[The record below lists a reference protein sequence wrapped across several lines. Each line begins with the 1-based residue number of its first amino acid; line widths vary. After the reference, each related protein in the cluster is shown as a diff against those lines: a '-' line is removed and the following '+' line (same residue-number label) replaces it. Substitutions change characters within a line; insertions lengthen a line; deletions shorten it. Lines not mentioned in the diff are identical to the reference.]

1 MPDSAVF
8 TIPRGSDVAVREEL
22 ERVLRSATFTH
33 SHRIRRFLQFVVE
46 EYMGDRQHRLK
57 EYLIG
62 LEVFGRPES
71 FDPRVDSIVRVE
83 ARRLRAKL
91 DEYYAGDGS
100 ESALRI
106 QLRKGSYV
114 PLFET
119 AAVARRNA
127 AMANPQRTWRPS
139 IHLKSL
145 ASNQEN
151 AVWAEEIQRR
161 LVHYLAPE
169 PALRV
174 VTGGPSDYVLDGG
187 IETADGQPR
196 LHLQLKNVA
205 DQSWSWSEWVDS
217 APSDL
222 SFCEPVARSIWRAIA
237 GTESDAR
244 CSRRS
249 ENPESVTA
257 YLQGLYSLR
266 NNKPQGFTGSIAFF
280 TRAVETDSNYAAAW
294 AALALVLVASNL
306 LDCGDSPET
315 RARALDAAH
324 KAVEL
329 NDALPESHLA
339 MAAVHSFFEW
349 RWAEGGREFERA
361 ICLDPSSAVAR
372 LLYGLQL
379 ACRGQ
384 FARAQA
390 ELDES
395 ERLNPM
401 LLATHFGSGWIDAL
415 QGNREAAAR
424 HYRLIG
430 VLEPDSPWSYLGL
443 GQICAADGKWAAAI
457 AHFGT
462 VSRLLTGRFLYSGCL
477 GYCYAKADRR
487 EEARQLLR
495 RLSESAAPSVNF
507 ASVYAGLGDTQ
518 RAFGCLQQAALN
530 REPSL
535 PLLLL
540 GPEFDALRG
549 ETQYRALQSMMGL
562 AASVAS
568 AA

>member
-22 ERVLRSATFTH
+22 DRVLRSATFAH

-46 EYMGDRQHRLK
+46 EYLGDRQHRLK

-62 LEVFGRPES
+62 LEVFGQSDS

-83 ARRLRAKL
+83 ARRLQAKL

-127 AMANPQRTWRPS
+127 ALANPRRTWRPS
-139 IHLKSL
+139 VHLNSL

-151 AVWAEEIQRR
+151 AAWAEEIVRR
-161 LVHYLAPE
+161 LVHFLASE

-174 VTGGPSDYVLDGG
+174 VTGGPSDYVPDGG
-187 IETADGQPR
+187 IETADGQPW

-205 DQSWSWSEWVDS
+205 DQSWSWSEWMES

-222 SFCEPVARSIWRAIA
+222 SFCEPVARLIWRAIA
-237 GTESDAR
+237 GAESDTR

-257 YLQGLYSLR
+257 YLQGLYSWR
-266 NNKPQGFTGSIAFF
+266 NNKPQGFTNSIAFF
-280 TRAVETDSNYAAAW
+280 TRAVETDPNYAAAW
-294 AALALVLVASNL
+294 AALALALVASDL
-306 LDCGDSPET
+306 LDCGDSPD
-315 RARALDAAH
+315 ARALDAAR
-324 KAVEL
+324 KAIEL
-329 NDALPESHLA
+329 NDALPESRLA
-339 MAAVHSFFEW
+339 MARCVRSSSGDGPKAKKNSTSHLSGPIE
-349 RWAEGGREFERA
+349 RGGAIVIRGATRLPRA
-361 ICLDPSSAVAR
+361 IRASTGR
-372 LLYGLQL
+372 TR
-379 ACRGQ
+379 RG
-384 FARAQA
+384 RT
-390 ELDES
+390 
-395 ERLNPM
+395 LNPV
-401 LLATHFGSGWIDAL
+401 LLATHFALGWIDAL
-415 QGNREAAAR
+415 QGSRDEAAR

-430 VLEPDSPWSYLGL
+430 VLEPDSPWSCLGL
-443 GQICAADGKWAAAI
+443 GQTCAAERRWAEAI
-457 AHFGT
+457 AHFGA

-477 GYCYAKADRR
+477 GYCCAKSGRR
-487 EEARQLLR
+487 EEAIQLLR
-495 RLSESAAPSVNF
+495 RLPESTAPSVNF
-507 ASVYAGLGDTQ
+507 ASIYAGLGDSQ

-549 ETQYRALQSMMGL
+549 EPQYRALQSMMGL
-562 AASVAS
+562 AAPVSS

>member
-1 MPDSAVF
+1 MPDSVVF

-22 ERVLRSATFTH
+22 DRVLRSATFAH

-46 EYMGDRQHRLK
+46 EYLGGRKHRLK
-57 EYLIG
+57 EYPIG
-62 LEVFGRPES
+62 LEVFGRPDS

-91 DEYYAGDGS
+91 DGYYAGDGS

-119 AAVARRNA
+119 GGVARSNA
-127 AMANPQRTWRPS
+127 TMANPRRAWRPS
-139 IHLKSL
+139 IHLNSL
-145 ASNQEN
+145 ASNPEN
-151 AVWAEEIQRR
+151 SAWAEEIQRR
-161 LVHYLAPE
+161 LVHYLASE

-187 IETADGQPR
+187 IETADGQPW

-205 DQSWSWSEWVDS
+205 DQSWSWSEWVES
-217 APSDL
+217 AASDL

-237 GTESDAR
+237 GAESDAR

-249 ENPESVTA
+249 ENSESVTA
-257 YLQGLYSLR
+257 YLQGLYSWR
-266 NNKPQGFTGSIAFF
+266 DNKPQGFTNSIAFF
-280 TRAVETDSNYAAAW
+280 TRAVGTDPNYAAAW
-294 AALALVLVASNL
+294 AALALALVASNL
-306 LDCGDSPET
+306 LDCGDSPDA
-315 RARALDAAH
+315 RSRALDAAR

-329 NDALPESHLA
+329 NDALPESRLA
-339 MAAVHSFFEW
+339 MGAVRSFFEW
-349 RWAEGGREFERA
+349 RWAEGEKEFERA

-372 LLYGLQL
+372 LLHGLQL
-379 ACRGQ
+379 ACRGRME
-384 FARAQA
+384 RAQA
-390 ELDES
+390 ELEEA
-395 ERLNPM
+395 ERLNPV
-401 LLATHFGSGWIDAL
+401 LLSTHFASGWIDAL
-415 QGNREAAAR
+415 QGKREDAAR

-443 GQICAADGKWAAAI
+443 GQICAAAGKWAEAI
-457 AHFGT
+457 AHFST
-462 VSRLLTGRFLYSGCL
+462 VSHLLTGRFLYSGCL

-495 RLSESAAPSVNF
+495 SLPESAARSINF
-507 ASVYAGLGDTQ
+507 ASIYAGLGDFQ
-518 RAFGCLQQAALN
+518 QAFGCLQQAALN
-530 REPSL
+530 REPNL

-540 GPEFDALRG
+540 GPEFDALRD
-549 ETQYRALQSMMGL
+549 ETQYRALQSMMGF
-562 AASVAS
+562 AAPVAS

>member
-8 TIPRGSDVAVREEL
+8 TIPRGSDGAVREEL

-46 EYMGDRQHRLK
+46 EYLAGRQHRLK

-62 LEVFGRPES
+62 LEVFGRPDS

-91 DEYYAGDGS
+91 DEYYAGYGS
-100 ESALRI
+100 ESALHI

-127 AMANPQRTWRPS
+127 AMANPRRTWRPS
-139 IHLKSL
+139 IHLNAL

-151 AVWAEEIQRR
+151 AGWAEDIQRR
-161 LVHYLAPE
+161 LVQYLVSE

-196 LHLQLKNVA
+196 LRLQLKNVA
-205 DQSWSWSEWVDS
+205 DQSWSWSEWVES
-217 APSDL
+217 APADL

-249 ENPESVTA
+249 EDPESVTA
-257 YLQGLYSLR
+257 YLQGLYSSR
-266 NNKPQGFTGSIAFF
+266 NNKPQGFTSSITFF
-280 TRAVETDSNYAAAW
+280 ARAVETDPNYAAAW
-294 AALALVLVASNL
+294 AALALALVASNL
-306 LDCGDSPET
+306 LDCGDSPDT
-315 RARALDAAH
+315 RSRALDAAR

-329 NDALPESHLA
+329 NDALPESRLA
-339 MAAVHSFFEW
+339 MGAVRSFFEW
-349 RWAEGGREFERA
+349 RWNEGEREFERA

-372 LLYGLQL
+372 LLYGLQF

-384 FARAQA
+384 FERAQA
-390 ELDES
+390 ELDEA
-395 ERLNPM
+395 ERLNPV
-401 LLATHFGSGWIDAL
+401 LLTAHFVSGWIDAL
-415 QGNREAAAR
+415 LGSREDAAR

-443 GQICAADGKWAAAI
+443 GQICAGEGKWAEAI

-462 VSRLLTGRFLYSGCL
+462 VSHLLAGRFLYSGCL
-477 GYCYAKADRR
+477 GYCYAKSGRR
-487 EEARQLLR
+487 EDAMQLLR
-495 RLSESAAPSVNF
+495 RLPESAAPSVNF
-507 ASVYAGLGDTQ
+507 ASVYAGLGDIQ
-518 RAFGCLQQAALN
+518 RAFSCLQQAALN
-530 REPSL
+530 REASL
-535 PLLLL
+535 PLLLP
-540 GPEFDALRG
+540 GPEFYALRG
-549 ETQYRALQSMMGL
+549 EPQYRALQSMMGL
-562 AASVAS
+562 AAPVAS

>member
-8 TIPRGSDVAVREEL
+8 TIPRGSDMAVRGEL
-22 ERVLRSATFTH
+22 DRVLRSATFAH

-46 EYMGDRQHRLK
+46 EYLGGRQHRLK

-100 ESALRI
+100 ESTLHI

-127 AMANPQRTWRPS
+127 ALANPRRTWRPS
-139 IHLKSL
+139 VHLDAL
-145 ASNQEN
+145 ASSQEN
-151 AVWAEEIQRR
+151 AAWAQEIVRR
-161 LVHYLAPE
+161 LVHYLALE

-187 IETADGQPR
+187 IETADGKPR

-205 DQSWSWSEWVDS
+205 DQSWSWSEWAES
-217 APSDL
+217 APADL

-266 NNKPQGFTGSIAFF
+266 NNKPQGFTNSIAFF
-280 TRAVETDSNYAAAW
+280 TRAVETDPNYAAAW

-306 LDCGDSPET
+306 LDCGDSPAT
-315 RARALDAAH
+315 RSRALDAAR
-324 KAVEL
+324 KAIEL
-329 NDALPESHLA
+329 NDALPESRLA
-339 MAAVHSFFEW
+339 MGAVRSFFEW
-349 RWAEGGREFERA
+349 RWAEGEKEFERA

-384 FARAQA
+384 MERAQA
-390 ELDES
+390 ELEEA
-395 ERLNPM
+395 ERLNPV
-401 LLATHFGSGWIDAL
+401 LLASHFTSGWIDTL
-415 QGNREAAAR
+415 QGNHEDAAR

-430 VLEPDSPWSYLGL
+430 VLEPDSPWSYVGL
-443 GQICAADGKWAAAI
+443 GQICAAEGKWAEAI

-462 VSRLLTGRFLYSGCL
+462 VSHLLTGRFLYSGCL
-477 GYCYAKADRR
+477 GYCYAKSGRR
-487 EEARQLLR
+487 EDAMQLLR
-495 RLSESAAPSVNF
+495 RLPESAAPSVNF
-507 ASVYAGLGDTQ
+507 ASVYAGLDDIQ
-518 RAFGCLQQAALN
+518 RAFSCLQQAALN

-540 GPEFDALRG
+540 GPEFDALRD
-549 ETQYRALQSMMGL
+549 ETQYRALQSMMGF
-562 AASVAS
+562 AAPVAS